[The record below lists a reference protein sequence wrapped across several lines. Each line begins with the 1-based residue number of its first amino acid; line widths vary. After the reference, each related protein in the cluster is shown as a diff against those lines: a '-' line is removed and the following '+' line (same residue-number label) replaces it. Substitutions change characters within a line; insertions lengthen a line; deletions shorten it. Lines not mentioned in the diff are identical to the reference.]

1 MWKLIWKLSKPN
13 LLETYPS
20 NIFAF
25 PEQFEKKKKKRTA
38 KFCVLQS
45 EQVLTIASPR
55 TYLSMCDTNERDFN
69 FKRFQ

>member
-25 PEQFEKKKKKRTA
+25 PEQFEKKKKN
-38 KFCVLQS
+38 
-45 EQVLTIASPR
+45 EQQNSA
-55 TYLSMCDTNERDFN
+55 F
-69 FKRFQ
+69 FKVSRY